1 MSTEVIMRS
10 ERSYAPVSSLIESLS
25 RFTTMPSKWAKYDM
39 SAETAATMLRCT
51 PEDIT
56 QLVHQG
62 LPHACSAQG
71 PLFEYFDV
79 MNVGRFSRTGMTTPE
94 LTGRTLMRFSSKPAS
109 AWLGDKEWVVKVRL
123 PDEGSGRYWIRVP
136 DFDSPGITRL
146 DKQFDQPIVAK
157 KQQNQSY
164 AVAIRVN
171 GAHDAICASLVWE
184 VYHELLETLRSGE
197 VTYQAVCEPLR
208 AEHSL
213 AWKLGMADCMVA
225 NRVLAD
231 RLRSTGFCV
240 RARRGFILGLVGSE
254 HAWCEVHEDGRWK
267 NLDVTFAAMPSGLPW
282 RQHTPEHNEF
292 VAHCFGT
299 RFNRCLPC
307 VSDNAE
313 PLMYDDTTHQPLSMI
328 GVVSATERK
337 R

>member
-1 MSTEVIMRS
+1 M
-10 ERSYAPVSSLIESLS
+10 
-25 RFTTMPSKWAKYDM
+25 MPPKWAKYDT

-51 PEDIT
+51 LEDIA
-56 QLVHQG
+56 QLAEQG
-62 LPHACSAQG
+62 LPHVTSAQG
-71 PLFEYFDV
+71 PLFEYFDI
-79 MNVGRFSRTGMTTPE
+79 MNVGRFSQTGVTTPE
-94 LTGRTLMRFSSKPAS
+94 LTGLTLMRFSRKPAS
-109 AWLGDKEWVVKVRL
+109 AWLGNKEWVVRVRL
-123 PDEGSGRYWIRVP
+123 PDEESGRYWIRVP
-136 DFDSPGITRL
+136 DFASPGITRL
-146 DKQFDQPIVAK
+146 DQQFNQPVVAET
-157 KQQNQSY
+157 QQNQSY
-164 AVAIRVN
+164 TVAIRVN
-171 GAHDAICASLVWE
+171 GAHDLIYASAVRD
-184 VYHELLETLRSGE
+184 VYRDLLETLRSGE

-231 RLRSTGFCV
+231 RLRSTGLRA

-267 NLDVTFAAMPSGLPW
+267 SLDVTFAAMPSGLPL
-282 RQHTPEHNEF
+282 RKHTPEQDEF
-292 VAHCFGT
+292 VSNCFGT
-299 RFNRCLPC
+299 RFNRCVPC

-313 PLMYDDTTHQPLSMI
+313 PLMYDGTTQQLLSMI